1 MVPTHAHIKNIRERA
16 PTHVTACHNADAIAP
31 AKNGLA
37 TAAIAGRVIMAR
49 CHARHAPVAVIQPPA
64 VTRI

>member
-16 PTHVTACHNADAIAP
+16 PTHVTACRNADAGP

-37 TAAIAGRVIMAR
+37 MAAIAGRVITAR
-49 CHARHAPVAVIQPPA
+49 VHARHAPVAVIQVSA